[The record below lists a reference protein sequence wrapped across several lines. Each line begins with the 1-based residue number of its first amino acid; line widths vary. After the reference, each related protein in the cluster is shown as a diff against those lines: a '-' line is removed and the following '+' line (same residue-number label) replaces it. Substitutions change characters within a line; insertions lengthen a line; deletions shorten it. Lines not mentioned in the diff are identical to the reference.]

1 MKYLKKFWKELV
13 YEFKVKTTWKGVVFL
28 FFWFLLIVGFMLLV
42 GCSQLPLHI
51 ATDSKALKTPTI
63 QWQAPPKQ
71 MLAPIKWDFPRLAN
85 KVIIKNSAKCLK
97 IGKRGILYSFGEIP
111 EKCAIPAIDNG
122 SNLYIGLTESNYRN
136 LVNNYNIL
144 IMREKRWTN
153 LLKQINKQL
162 KVDEI
167 SNKTNKISNR

>member
-1 MKYLKKFWKELV
+1 MKYLKKFCKELV
-13 YEFKVKTTWKGVVFL
+13 YEFEVKTTWKGVVFL
-28 FFWFLLIVGFMLLV
+28 FFWFLLTVGFMLLV

-71 MLAPIKWDFPRLAN
+71 ILASVKWNFPRLAN
-85 KVIIKNSAKCLK
+85 KVVVKNSTKCLK
-97 IGKRGILYSFGEIP
+97 LGKRGILYNP
-111 EKCAIPAIDNG
+111 EDLAIKCSTPAIDNG